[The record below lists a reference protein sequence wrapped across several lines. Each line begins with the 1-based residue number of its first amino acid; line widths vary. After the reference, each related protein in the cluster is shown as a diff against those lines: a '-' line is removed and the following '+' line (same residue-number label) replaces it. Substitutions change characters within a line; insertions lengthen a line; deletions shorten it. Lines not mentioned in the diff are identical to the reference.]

1 MLLNIT
7 PTCLLSGIRL
17 INFLLLLIRSLSK
30 KTQIRIVSFLFFL
43 ERLYTLESNLFN
55 LLETNFTMQQNI
67 LRNLNIIKN
76 NILKICKKINRN
88 PKEINIVAVS
98 KEQPFEKIEE
108 LLQYNH
114 NCFGE
119 NRLLELESKWNGLNK
134 KNLQVHFI
142 GALQSRKVK
151 DIIKISN
158 VIETLDS
165 ESAAKKI
172 ASLNISLKSK
182 LKLFIQINLG
192 KEIQK
197 RGIAICETENFLN
210 MCREKYKLT
219 ISGGMALPPKSK
231 MPEKYFQILR
241 DLCEKNNLKEISMGM
256 SDDYEKAIE
265 LGSTNIRIGTKLF
278 GKRN

>member
-1 MLLNIT
+1 
-7 PTCLLSGIRL
+7 
-17 INFLLLLIRSLSK
+17 
-30 KTQIRIVSFLFFL
+30 LFFL
-43 ERLYTLESNLFN
+43 ERLYTLESDLFN

-67 LRNLNIIKN
+67 LRNLNVIKN
-76 NILKICKKINRN
+76 NILKICKKTNRN

-98 KEQPFEKIEE
+98 KEQPFEKIKE
-108 LLQYNH
+108 LLNNKHY
-114 NCFGE
+114 CFGE
-119 NRLLELESKWNGLNK
+119 NRLLELENKWSELNK
-134 KNLQVHFI
+134 KNLKIHFI

-151 DIIKISN
+151 DIIKLSN

-172 ASLNISLKSK
+172 ANLDISLKTK

-192 KEIQK
+192 IEIQK
-197 RGIAICETENFLN
+197 RGIAIFETENFLN
-210 MCREKYKLT
+210 MCREKYKLN

-231 MPEKYFQILR
+231 TPEKYFKTLK

>member
-1 MLLNIT
+1 
-7 PTCLLSGIRL
+7 
-17 INFLLLLIRSLSK
+17 
-30 KTQIRIVSFLFFL
+30 
-43 ERLYTLESNLFN
+43 
-55 LLETNFTMQQNI
+55 MQQNI

-108 LLQYNH
+108 LLH
-114 NCFGE
+114 NKHYCFGE
-119 NRLLELESKWNGLNK
+119 NRLIELENKWSGLNK
-134 KNLQVHFI
+134 KNLNIHFI

-151 DIIKISN
+151 DIIKLSN

-172 ASLNISLKSK
+172 ANLNNNLRTK

-192 KEIQK
+192 KETQK
-197 RGIAICETENFLN
+197 RGIAISETENFLN
-210 MCREKYKLT
+210 MCKEKYKII
-219 ISGGMALPPKSK
+219 ISGAMAIPPKSK
-231 MPEKYFQILR
+231 MPAKYFKVMKE
-241 DLCEKNNLKEISMGM
+241 LCEKNNLKEISMGM